1 MSQLQKPTTQPQLP
15 ASQQERTIKDLLR
28 DPTIVEQFRRALP
41 GHLTADKFVRVALT
55 ALTRVPKL
63 QQCTVA
69 SLMRCLLDLSAMGLE
84 PDGRRA
90 HLIPYDN
97 NKKGPDG
104 EWTKV
109 TECTLILDYK
119 GIVELVRRSGD
130 VSKLHA
136 DVVCE
141 EDEFEYDLGEVKV
154 HRINFR
160 EPRGA
165 PYAAYAIATMR
176 DGAVQCAVLSR
187 EEIEAIRLRSKAG
200 KSGPWVTDWSEM
212 AKKTAFRRLSKMLV
226 LSPEIRDAV
235 ECDDDRRE
243 ELPRPA
249 QQVISVGG
257 NAALSAMLQ
266 PEPELALGELQEEEP
281 QVAP

>member
-1 MSQLQKPTTQPQLP
+1 MSQIAKPAQQQP
-15 ASQQERTIKDLLR
+15 QERTIKELLR

-41 GHLTADKFVRVALT
+41 GHLTAEKFVRVALT
-55 ALTRVPKL
+55 ALTRTPKL
-63 QQCTVA
+63 QECTLA

-90 HLIPYDN
+90 HLIPYDHN
-97 NKKGPDG
+97 RKGPDG

-141 EDEFEYDLGEVKV
+141 KDEFQYDLGEVRV

-160 EPRGA
+160 EPRGR

-176 DGAVQCAVLSR
+176 DGAVQSAVLSF
-187 EEIEAIRLRSKAG
+187 EEIESIRLRSKSG
-200 KSGPWVTDWSEM
+200 NKGPWVTDWAEM

-226 LSPEIRDAV
+226 LSPEIREAV

-243 ELPRPA
+243 ELPRTE
-249 QQVISVGG
+249 QQLLSGGG
-257 NAALSAMLQ
+257 NSALAALLS
-266 PEPELALGELQEEEP
+266 PEPEVPLGELQDEP
-281 QVAP
+281 AEASP